1 MQDLPPYIETGQDR
15 TVNHMDRR

>member
-1 MQDLPPYIETGQDR
+1 MAQHLYIETGQDR